1 MRGHHC
7 SMAKRFDPYDFI
19 IRLEV
24 QILGIEPVISRS
36 LELPRDLNF
45 AQLHEVLQAAFGWTD
60 SHLHQFIVGGL
71 VIGAP
76 EYLEED
82 AYGPRVI
89 EATEV
94 HLRDLRFP
102 YGPDA
107 QLEILY
113 QYDFGDNW
121 QHRLILSEVPP
132 AEGVKYPRCIAG
144 SRSCP
149 PEDVGGDIGYEAFLE
164 VWRDPDHEDHADN
177 RRWAGRKFDPE
188 RFNLEATNRAIRRAL
203 RLSRG
208 DYRARQIESMGLP

>member
-1 MRGHHC
+1 MQRHYGG
-7 SMAKRFDPYDFI
+7 MAKHFDPYDFI
-19 IRLEV
+19 IRLEA
-24 QILGIEPVISRS
+24 QILGIEPVISRM

-60 SHLHQFIVGGL
+60 SHLHHFIVGGL
-71 VIGAP
+71 VVGAP
-76 EYLEED
+76 ECLEED

-89 EATEV
+89 EATEA

-132 AEGVKYPRCIAG
+132 AEGVKYPRCISG
-144 SRSCP
+144 SRACP

-164 VWRDPDHEDHADN
+164 AWRDPAYEEHAAN

-188 RFNLEATNRAIRRAL
+188 RFDLEAANRAIVRAL
-203 RLSRG
+203 KLSRG
-208 DYRARQIESMGLP
+208 GYRYS

>member
-1 MRGHHC
+1 MRRHYG

-19 IRLEV
+19 IRLDAR
-24 QILGIEPVISRS
+24 ILGIEPVLSRT
-36 LELPRDLNF
+36 LGLPRDLNF
-45 AQLHEVLQAAFGWTD
+45 AQLHEVLQAAIGWTD

-71 VIGAP
+71 VVGAP
-76 EYLEED
+76 EYLEEE
-82 AYGPRVI
+82 ANGPRVI

-121 QHRLILSEVPP
+121 QHRLILTPMP
-132 AEGVKYPRCIAG
+132 RAEGVKYPRCIAG
-144 SRSCP
+144 SRACP
-149 PEDVGGDIGYEAFLE
+149 PEDVGGDIGYEQFLE
-164 VWRDPDHEDHADN
+164 AWRDPEHEEYAAN

-188 RFNLEATNRAIRRAL
+188 HFGLEATNRAIARAL

-208 DYRARQIESMGLP
+208 DYRARQI

>member
-1 MRGHHC
+1 MT
-7 SMAKRFDPYDFI
+7 KRFAPYDVI
-19 IRLEV
+19 ICLEA
-24 QILGIEPVISRS
+24 QILGIEPIISRT
-36 LELPRDLNF
+36 LELPRDLNL

-60 SHLHQFIVGGL
+60 RHLHQFIVGGL

-121 QHRLILSEVPP
+121 QHRLILSEMPP
-132 AEGVKYPRCIAG
+132 AAGVKYPRCIAG

-149 PEDVGGDIGYEAFLE
+149 PEDVGGEIGYEQFLE
-164 VWRDPDHEDHADN
+164 AWRDPEHEEHADN

-188 RFNLEATNRAIRRAL
+188 RFDIDDANRAIARAL

-208 DYRARQIESMGLP
+208 GYRGRLI

>member
-1 MRGHHC
+1 
-7 SMAKRFDPYDFI
+7 
-19 IRLEV
+19 
-24 QILGIEPVISRS
+24 
-36 LELPRDLNF
+36 
-45 AQLHEVLQAAFGWTD
+45 
-60 SHLHQFIVGGL
+60 
-71 VIGAP
+71 GAP

>member
-1 MRGHHC
+1 MRRHQCG
-7 SMAKRFDPYDFI
+7 MAKHFDPYDFI
-19 IRLEV
+19 IRLEAWM
-24 QILGIEPVISRS
+24 LGIEPVISRT

-71 VIGAP
+71 VVGAP

-82 AYGPRVI
+82 SYGPRVI

-102 YGPDA
+102 YGRDG

-113 QYDFGDNW
+113 LYDFGDNW
-121 QHRLILSEVPP
+121 QHRLILTPTP
-132 AEGVKYPRCIAG
+132 RAEGFKYPRCIAG
-144 SRSCP
+144 SRACP

-164 VWRDPDHEDHADN
+164 AWLDPDHEEHAEN

-188 RFNLEATNRAIRRAL
+188 RFDLEAANRAIARAL
-203 RLSRG
+203 RSSRG
-208 DYRARQIESMGLP
+208 GYRARLI